1 MKLQK
6 ADIAVVVP
14 TRNSGLTLRTCL
26 ESIRQQ
32 SQPCT
37 LVVVDNGSRDET
49 LSIAHEFADI
59 VLTCGPER
67 SAQRNAGAAATSASV
82 VGFIDSDMELT
93 PTVVSDVVE
102 AFDSGAVSVV
112 VPERTI
118 GEGFWADVRAF
129 ERSFYDGSEEIEAP
143 RFFSREVFES
153 VCGFDETLTG
163 AEDWDLGIRTH
174 NAGPRVRISSVIL
187 HHEGRVRYF
196 IACRKKGYY
205 GPGLA
210 RFVSKYGAS
219 SLVGMAQR
227 EWLRHPREMC
237 TPLGLGLLA
246 LKGGEGVAVVVAIAR
261 DRLAGRITWYSRSV
275 RDVYGGCR
283 CP

>member
-6 ADIAVVVP
+6 EDIVVVVP
-14 TRNSGLTLRTCL
+14 TRNSDATLRTCL
-26 ESIRQQ
+26 KSIRQQ

-37 LVVVDNGSRDET
+37 LVVVDNGSTDET

-82 VGFIDSDMELT
+82 VGFIDSDMELP
-93 PTVVSDVVE
+93 PTVVSDIVE

-143 RFFSREVFES
+143 RFFIRDVFDA

-163 AEDWDLGIRTH
+163 PEDWDLGIRTR
-174 NAGPRVRISSVIL
+174 NAGPRARIDSVIL

-196 IACRKKGYY
+196 SACRKKGYY
-205 GPGLA
+205 GPGLG
-210 RFVSKYGAS
+210 RFVVKHGAS
-219 SLVGMAQR
+219 GMLGVSR
-227 EWLRHPREMC
+227 RPWLRQPRALL
-237 TPLGLGLLA
+237 TPLGVGLLV
-246 LKGGEGVAVVVAIAR
+246 LKTGEATAVLLAI
-261 DRLAGRITWYSRSV
+261 V
-275 RDVYGGCR
+275 RG
-283 CP
+283 